1 MSDDPAKI
9 PSPFDVRTIEKLI
22 DLMSQHDMTEVDL
35 REGDLRIRLRRGRD
49 EMPLPMVAPPLV
61 NAITPVAAPAA
72 KTEPEPATPAKPTR
86 KLLEIK
92 SPTPGTFYA
101 SSSPDAEPYVR
112 VGAQVSPKTVVCL
125 VEAMKT
131 FNPIEAECSGTIAE
145 ICVQN
150 GQGVDWGQVLFR
162 VDPSA

>member
-1 MSDDPAKI
+1 MSDDSAKI

-35 REGDLRIRLRRGRD
+35 REGDLRIRLRRGHD
-49 EMPLPMVAPPLV
+49 EMPVPMVAPALL
-61 NAITPVAAPAA
+61 NAAAVAAPAA
-72 KTEPEPATPAKPTR
+72 KAEPEPAAPAKPAR

-112 VGAQVSPKTVVCL
+112 VGAAVSPKTVVCL

-145 ICVQN
+145 VCVQN

-162 VDPSA
+162 VEPAG

>member
-1 MSDDPAKI
+1 MSDDSAKI

-22 DLMSQHDMTEVDL
+22 DLMSQHDMTELDL

-49 EMPLPMVAPPLV
+49 EMPLPMITPSLM
-61 NAITPVAAPAA
+61 NAAAPVAAGVA
-72 KTEPEPATPAKPTR
+72 KTEPEPAAPAKPAR

-92 SPTPGTFYA
+92 SPTPGTFYP

-131 FNPIEAECSGTIAE
+131 FNPIEAECSGIIAE